1 GDGCRALHG
10 DIRRPVAADARAQAA
25 GCAQRHRRPVAGSD
39 RKDTDAAPGAGLRS
53 PSARRRPSSDLR
65 GGQRTRLGYGAQR
78 HSKRLAGPPEGFMT
92 QGYFVTGTDTGV
104 GKTRI
109 SLALMRALQAQGHT
123 VLGMKPVASGCRST
137 ADGLRND
144 DAVQLRAQASFDVP
158 YDQVNPYAFE
168 PPIAPHLAALAVG
181 TVIRIDVIRDMLDR
195 LGASAD
201 RVVVEG
207 VGGWLVPID
216 ASATMADVAVAVD
229 LPVVLVVAVRLGCL
243 NHALLTAA

>member
-1 GDGCRALHG
+1 
-10 DIRRPVAADARAQAA
+10 
-25 GCAQRHRRPVAGSD
+25 
-39 RKDTDAAPGAGLRS
+39 
-53 PSARRRPSSDLR
+53 
-65 GGQRTRLGYGAQR
+65 
-78 HSKRLAGPPEGFMT
+78 MT

-109 SLALMRALQAQGHT
+109 SLALMRALQARGHT

-144 DAVQLRAQASFDVP
+144 DAVQLQAQASFDVP

-181 TVIRIDVIRDMLDR
+181 SVIRIDVIRMMLDR
-195 LGASAD
+195 LGVTAD

-207 VGGWLVPID
+207 VGGWLVPVD

-243 NHALLTAA
+243 NHALLTAAAIAASGVRFAGWVANRLDPACELADENIATLRERLSAPCLGEIDYATDARLTVEQFRRLQLSVIESRV